1 MWPTLVIVLPP
12 GINDFSGMD
21 NIAEPVLIQAFIAK
35 ATVKTLNKSVLCWL
49 TRLD

>member
-1 MWPTLVIVLPP
+1 MWPTLVIVPPP
-12 GINDFSGMD
+12 GINDFPGVG

-35 ATVKTLNKSVLCWL
+35 ATVKTLNQSVLFWL